1 MLSRI
6 ALKDLKITLT
16 GMELT
21 EKSLSTSVIILAK
34 HSWAACNGEIW
45 QQHVNFISSFRGKS
59 EEQIA
64 QVRIWVQLDALFIF
78 F

>member
-34 HSWAACNGEIW
+34 HSWAACHGEI
-45 QQHVNFISSFRGKS
+45 
-59 EEQIA
+59 
-64 QVRIWVQLDALFIF
+64 
-78 F
+78 

>member
-6 ALKDLKITLT
+6 ALKDLKITVT

-34 HSWAACNGEIW
+34 HSWAACNGEI
-45 QQHVNFISSFRGKS
+45 
-59 EEQIA
+59 
-64 QVRIWVQLDALFIF
+64 
-78 F
+78 